1 MSDVI
6 IEKAHRTGK
15 RSARPRQIIFKLNNY
30 EDKMTIFSKKREA
43 LDGAGYY
50 FTDDITDMD
59 LQTKRALKPVM
70 DEARSEKKEVK
81 FRNGKLF
88 INGNIYRG
96 STPEAASVPVSQ
108 STPVTS
114 TGTTGGFAPAPPCTP
129 VAGPWGVAGSYP
141 HVPFSMS
148 GPMNMAEVISP
159 VPPSLPGPSGVAGA
173 SAPPNTSAN
182 VSMGSQITDV

>member
-1 MSDVI
+1 MSATWQAYPGSGKAGKPHRLKLAI
-6 IEKAHRTGK
+6 QNFIFLLYNLPMMIHKEKC
-15 RSARPRQIIFKLNNY
+15 N
-30 EDKMTIFSKKREA
+30 
-43 LDGAGYY
+43 
-50 FTDDITDMD
+50 
-59 LQTKRALKPVM
+59 
-70 DEARSEKKEVK
+70 
-81 FRNGKLF
+81 
-88 INGNIYRG
+88 
-96 STPEAASVPVSQ
+96 
-108 STPVTS
+108 
-114 TGTTGGFAPAPPCTP
+114 FAPAPPCTP